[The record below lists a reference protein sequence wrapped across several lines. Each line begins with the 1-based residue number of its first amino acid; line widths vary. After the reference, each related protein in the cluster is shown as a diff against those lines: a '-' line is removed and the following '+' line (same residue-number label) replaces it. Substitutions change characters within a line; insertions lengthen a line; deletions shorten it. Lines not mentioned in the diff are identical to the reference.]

1 MLKKQAIRQQKIYLN
16 KSSEPIISKDEVIL
30 LSENWN
36 ENEEFLFRKLLKQG
50 GSASIKGTHFRVVIN
65 EKLRKL
71 NEQ

>member
-1 MLKKQAIRQQKIYLN
+1 MLKKQSIRQQKIYLN
-16 KSSEPIISKDEVIL
+16 RSSDPIVSKDEVIL

-50 GSASIKGTHFRVVIN
+50 GSVSIQGTHFRVVVN